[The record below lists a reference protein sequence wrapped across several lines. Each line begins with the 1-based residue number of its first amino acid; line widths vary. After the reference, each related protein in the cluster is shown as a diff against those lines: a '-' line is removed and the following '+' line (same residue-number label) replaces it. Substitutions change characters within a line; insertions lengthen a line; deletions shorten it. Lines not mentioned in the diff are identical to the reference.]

1 MIKILPDKAILGQI
15 AEIERLREQCGA
27 VKLPVSITL
36 TLRKNSRKKSSYA
49 SNRIEGNPL
58 TEAEASDAI
67 ESSKRHYLKPEQ
79 EIRNYYEALIFL
91 QAARERETPFSRD
104 LILDVEKRVVAGE
117 SRGKNWHS
125 RTNAARCFVC
135 CL

>member
-1 MIKILPDKAILGQI
+1 M
-15 AEIERLREQCGA
+15 R
-27 VKLPVSITL
+27 
-36 TLRKNSRKKSSYA
+36 

>member
-36 TLRKNSRKKSSYA
+36 TLRKNSWKKSSYA

-79 EIRNYYEALIFL
+79 EIRNYYEAVFAGIDSRR
-91 QAARERETPFSRD
+91 AKTGRGWRES
-104 LILDVEKRVVAGE
+104 
-117 SRGKNWHS
+117 GKNWHS